1 MKRRGF
7 IHKSLGGLAMAGLPT
22 IAKTQDS
29 PLSKGLTP
37 LIITQIKYY
46 KSPRH
51 KTTFN
56 QSNGIVVVETD
67 QGITGIG
74 EGGSPDMIKQL
85 AGLIIGKNALQIE
98 HLWQFMYRAY
108 FYPPG
113 REKIHAL
120 GAIDMALWDI
130 KGKALDVPVYELL
143 GGFTRD
149 HIECYST
156 GFPGQGSLKETAR
169 ACIEAG
175 FRAYRFHGADGK
187 DGVYDQ
193 DRQIRDSVK
202 ACEEIREGVG
212 EEGDWAIDCHT
223 RLDIQHAVRLSSLIE
238 DLDPLFVEDLI
249 RSENKSLYRQ
259 VRQKVNVPIAVGEHF
274 GDKWDIR
281 PLIEENLMDY
291 SRLTL
296 PNTGGI
302 TEFKKIAALCETHY
316 IGLVPHFTGPIATAA
331 LVHACGSSSGVV
343 LMELLGAK
351 PREEAHLPEYL
362 DFKDGKLWPN
372 QRPGLGVTF
381 DATKAELIG
390 EYTEYIK
397 TVPTFVRPD
406 GSITN
411 W

>member
-7 IHKSLGGLAMAGLPT
+7 IQQTLGGIALAGLPST
-22 IAKTQDS
+22 VQAQS
-29 PLSKGLTP
+29 PSGYLPK
-37 LIITQIKYY
+37 IKITKINFY
-46 KSPRH
+46 KAPQQSP
-51 KTTFN
+51 TFN
-56 QSNGIVVVETD
+56 QSNSIVTIETD

-74 EGGSPDMIKQL
+74 EGGSKDMIEQL
-85 AGLIIGKNALQIE
+85 AGLLIGQNPLQIE

-108 FYPPG
+108 FYTPG

-120 GAIDMALWDI
+120 GALDMALWDI
-130 KGKALDVPVYELL
+130 KGKVLGVPVHALL
-143 GGFTRD
+143 GGMTRN

-156 GFPGQGSLKETAR
+156 GFPWKGSLKETAR
-169 ACIEAG
+169 ACIESG
-175 FRAYRFHGADGK
+175 FRAFRAHGADGV

-193 DRQIRDSVK
+193 HKQVEDSFK
-202 ACEEIREGVG
+202 ACEEIKEGVG
-212 EEGDWAIDCHT
+212 AGDWAIDFHT
-223 RLDIQHAVRLSSLIE
+223 RLDLQHAIRLSNLIE
-238 DLDPLFVEDLI
+238 PLSPFFVEDLV
-249 RSENKSLYRQ
+249 RSENKMIYRQ

-281 PLIEENLMDY
+281 PLIEENLIDF

-331 LVHACGSSSGVV
+331 LVHACGSSSGIV
-343 LMELLGAK
+343 LMEMRGEK
-351 PREEAHLPEYL
+351 PREEPHLPVCL
-362 DFKDGKLWPN
+362 DFRDGKLWPN
-372 QRPGLGVTF
+372 DRPGLGVTF
-381 DATKAELIG
+381 DPTKAELIG
-390 EYTEYIK
+390 TFTEYIK
-397 TVPTFVRPD
+397 TVPTLVRPD